1 MAKKHTESEFVEL
14 LINDPYKKKVMA
26 ARESAEQRRLL
37 QLQENTID
45 PYSIIQSAKKSKMQ
59 QVKYRQDLKES
70 LLYETLYTLVSGGIP
85 QNVVSE
91 DTPLMVSQ
99 VVSAFIK
106 EEGADRLINSF
117 RTKTLFLSEVN
128 KQITDILSGESIP
141 EDTSDDL
148 KSSFKKGLKGTELD
162 DIIDTIRTRVANSL
176 DEFITSNTKDKL
188 KIKEILNQTQEKVNK
203 AKSEA
208 MKEAAEMRA
217 KRAIKDIKNS
227 REQGLLEYMINKAG
241 KAAFNEQNLR
251 ESYIDGSGNLIV
263 DKLVENCVVA
273 YTLLETLNTAKIK
286 KIDENYISKFL
297 E

>member
-37 QLQENTID
+37 QLQEDTID

-227 REQGLLEYMINKAG
+227 REQGLLEYMVNKAG
-241 KAAFNEQNLR
+241 KAAFNEQYLR

-297 E
+297 D